1 MPRAP
6 RQSSSPSPEGR
17 TQQDSS
23 PDSNHREATSLTDS
37 RQDPGEPR
45 DEQPSSGRQSPR
57 RSTGRTSATGRER
70 TSIRGAAADSDGT
83 RPEPDTDRHS
93 DAEAVSSGLSFRQ
106 AQAALELCLA
116 RLQDSDLDV
125 EAMADLY
132 RQALAYS
139 QRCETVLEQVEQDVM
154 QWDPERP
161 DAPPEP
167 FAP

>member
-6 RQSSSPSPEGR
+6 RQSSSASPEGK
-17 TQQDSS
+17 TQDDSS
-23 PDSNHREATSLTDS
+23 PDNNHREASSQADS
-37 RQDPGEPR
+37 RQAPGEPTA
-45 DEQPSSGRQSPR
+45 EQPSSGRQGPG
-57 RSTGRTSATGRER
+57 RSSGRTSASGREQP
-70 TSIRGAAADSDGT
+70 SLPAAEADAGDG
-83 RPEPDTDRHS
+83 RHEPDSDRHS
-93 DAEAVSSGLSFRQ
+93 DAAAVSAGLSFRQ

-139 QRCETVLEQVEQDVM
+139 QRCETVLQQVEQDVM

-161 DAPPEP
+161 DAAPEP